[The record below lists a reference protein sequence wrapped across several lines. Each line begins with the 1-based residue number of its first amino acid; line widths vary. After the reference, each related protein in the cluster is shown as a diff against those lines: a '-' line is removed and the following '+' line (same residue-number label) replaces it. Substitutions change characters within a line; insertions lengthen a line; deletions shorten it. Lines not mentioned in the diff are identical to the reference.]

1 MIFKIQKPL
10 SNVYIILNTEDVKSN
25 KTYVFK
31 NE

>member
-1 MIFKIQKPL
+1 MIFKIKTI
-10 SNVYIILNTEDVKSN
+10 SNVYIILNTDDVKSN